1 MSINTTN
8 KKEEFKLTGKEKMR
22 LRKIFKE
29 NPVYFDK
36 IIRDLHGKPPPKS
49 KIKQEG
55 PVKRNKEGKVI
66 RALVN
71 KGGLI
76 KGKK

>member
-22 LRKIFKE
+22 LRKIFKK

-36 IIRDLHGKPPPKS
+36 IIETFMENRHPNLK
-49 KIKQEG
+49 
-55 PVKRNKEGKVI
+55 
-66 RALVN
+66 
-71 KGGLI
+71 
-76 KGKK
+76 

>member
-1 MSINTTN
+1 MSINRTN
-8 KKEEFKLTGKEKMR
+8 KKEEFRLTGKEKMR

-36 IIRDLHGKPPPKS
+36 IIRDLHGKPPNKS
-49 KIKQEG
+49 KLNQEG
-55 PVKRNKEGKVI
+55 PVRRNKEGKVI

>member
-1 MSINTTN
+1 MSINRTN
-8 KKEEFKLTGKEKMR
+8 KKEEVTLTGKEKMR
-22 LRKIFKE
+22 LRRIFKE

-36 IIRDLHGKPPPKS
+36 IIRDLHGKPPGKS
-49 KIKQEG
+49 KLKQEG
-55 PVKRNKEGKVI
+55 PVRRNQDGKVI